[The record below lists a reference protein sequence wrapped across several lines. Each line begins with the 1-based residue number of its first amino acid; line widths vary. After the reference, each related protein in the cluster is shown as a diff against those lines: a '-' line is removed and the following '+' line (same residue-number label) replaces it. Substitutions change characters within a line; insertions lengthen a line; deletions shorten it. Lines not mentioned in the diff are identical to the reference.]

1 MVVVDRAALRDVD
14 PNADRNNQVWTSTAH
29 ITAAR
34 NVIDRAGYSVLDEVT
49 PNVVVATTGLLPLTW
64 IFSYLRALAIM
75 IGMVAI
81 AGLIF
86 ALAARTRRRT
96 VSYVLSRR
104 MGLTKAAHLRSLVI
118 ELGIVVGLG
127 WAAGAL
133 VGAGAYRLILS
144 ALDIY
149 PALPPPAAFQT
160 PFGVWG
166 ATGGAWAAVILVAAA
181 SVHLLA
187 ERARPAEILRLE

>member
-1 MVVVDRAALRDVD
+1 
-14 PNADRNNQVWTSTAH
+14 
-29 ITAAR
+29 
-34 NVIDRAGYSVLDEVT
+34 
-49 PNVVVATTGLLPLTW
+49 
-64 IFSYLRALAIM
+64 M

-127 WAAGAL
+127 C
-133 VGAGAYRLILS
+133 
-144 ALDIY
+144 
-149 PALPPPAAFQT
+149 
-160 PFGVWG
+160 
-166 ATGGAWAAVILVAAA
+166 TGLQHQ
-181 SVHLLA
+181 SH
-187 ERARPAEILRLE
+187 